1 MSLKSLTR
9 GVTSKA
15 GRQVLKVRKHS
26 PVLLFGTGVV
36 GVVATVVL
44 ASKATL
50 KMDEVLSE
58 FEADKAKIDAAPE
71 AAKEID
77 EEYTEEDAKK
87 DSLGIKVKLATKI
100 VRLYAPAVAVGVVSI
115 GCLTGAHVILSR
127 RNVALTAAYA
137 ALDKG
142 FREYRARVVQELGE
156 EKDLKFR
163 HGLVEKEIVEEGPNG
178 PEHKTVL
185 VPDPSGNNLSIYAR
199 MFAQHTSTQWE
210 EAHTRNQFFV
220 QCQENY
226 ANQRLRAKGVVFL
239 NEVYEMLGMEKTDAG
254 QIVGWIDN
262 GEGDGQIDFGV
273 FSTPAGVAFANYERN
288 SVMLDFN
295 VDGPV
300 YHLLTKQKEIREA
313 DDNK

>member
-15 GRQVLKVRKHS
+15 GRQVLKVQKHS
-26 PVLLFGTGVV
+26 PVLLVGTGVV
-36 GVVATVVL
+36 SFGATIFF
-44 ASKATL
+44 ACKATL

-58 FEADKAKIDAAPE
+58 FESDREKIEKAPE
-71 AAKEID
+71 VAEAID
-77 EEYTEEDAKK
+77 ETYTDEDAKK
-87 DSLGIKVKLATKI
+87 DSLGIKLKLATKI
-100 VRLYAPAVAVGVVSI
+100 ARNYAPAVVFGVVTV
-115 GCLTGAHVILSR
+115 GCFTGAHVILSR

-137 ALDKG
+137 ALDQG
-142 FREYRARVVQELGE
+142 FRQYRERVVNELGP

-163 HGLVEKEIVEEGPNG
+163 HGLIEKEIVEEGPNG

-185 VPDPSGNNLSIYAR
+185 APDPDKAPSIYAR

-210 EAHTRNQFFV
+210 EAHMRNQFFI
-220 QCQENY
+220 QCQETY
-226 ANQRLRAKGVVFL
+226 ANQRLLAKGHYFL
-239 NEVYEMLGMEKTDAG
+239 NEAHDALGMERTDAG
-254 QIVGWIDN
+254 QIVGWVDN
-262 GEGDGQIDFGV
+262 GTGDNQIDFGV
-273 FSTPAGVAFANYERN
+273 FSTPAGVSFANGERN

-300 YHLLTKQKEIREA
+300 YHLLAKQREIREV